1 MLANCPLAVWHQE
14 TGWLLPRY
22 DGVGRKL
29 TAAPMRLAAT
39 VKELF
44 ILRNRGNGVHVKL
57 VVERILEHDNPP
69 TREQGTDRPG
79 RSIGAENQKRS

>member
-1 MLANCPLAVWHQE
+1 MLANCPLAVWRQE

-44 ILRNRGNGVHVKL
+44 L
-57 VVERILEHDNPP
+57 
-69 TREQGTDRPG
+69 
-79 RSIGAENQKRS
+79 A